1 MGLKRRP
8 NDPTAQAPHEELQR
22 RNYSEITTVCY
33 IRHVAEF
40 AKYFGRSP
48 ETMGGDEIKQF
59 QLHLINVKQIS
70 WSTYI
75 QATAALR
82 FLYVKTLG
90 QAFMAEKIPFP
101 RRPKYL
107 PTVLSQDEVRRL
119 LDAATSLKHR
129 ALMMTLYGA
138 GLRVSEACNLAVADI
153 DSSRMVIHVRQAK
166 GRKDRDVMLSPLL
179 LDMLRQ
185 YWKQSRSA
193 DWLFP
198 GYKANR
204 PITTKAVFLMVQKAA
219 ARAKITKTVS
229 PHVLRHSFA
238 THLLESGTDVRTI
251 QLLLGHKDLETTV
264 VYLHVS
270 QHHVQNTVSPLDA
283 LSHPK
288 VTEP

>member
-1 MGLKRRP
+1 MTPLRRRM
-8 NDPTAQAPHEELQR
+8 QEELQR

-40 AKYFGRSP
+40 AKFFGRSP
-48 ETMGGDEIKQF
+48 ETMGVDEIKQF
-59 QLHLINVKQIS
+59 QLHLIRVKKIS

-101 RRPKYL
+101 KRPKFL

-119 LDAATSLKHR
+119 LDATTSLKHR
-129 ALMMTLYGA
+129 ALVMTLYGA

-166 GRKDRDVMLSPLL
+166 GHRDRDVMLSPLL

-185 YWKQSRSA
+185 YWKQSRSG

-198 GYKANR
+198 GYKPSR

-251 QLLLGHKDLETTV
+251 QLLLGHKELETTV

-283 LSHPK
+283 LSRPK